1 MKAFILQISNT
12 QTLEVQ
18 PQCWGEEN
26 NVYETFSSEA
36 LIQWR
41 RSAPRHSQRSVQC
54 GERTTPIWPT
64 ASVQITQRNK
74 PPHCPWSRF
83 KKQWVGSLLSTQS
96 VWEDNASSLS
106 QVQKRGHTLS
116 PQTTFSCHTW
126 TVCIMVGYVTRALLQ
141 DLLRKCA
148 GIPLVCR
155 PDLSSLG
162 TSCCVLTNK
171 YQLLCFLS
179 SYFLFLDCYATQ
191 RQGMLFVFENLFGN
205 TSVPDSYSNMPK
217 MSWAI

>member
-1 MKAFILQISNT
+1 
-12 QTLEVQ
+12 
-18 PQCWGEEN
+18 
-26 NVYETFSSEA
+26 
-36 LIQWR
+36 
-41 RSAPRHSQRSVQC
+41 
-54 GERTTPIWPT
+54 
-64 ASVQITQRNK
+64 
-74 PPHCPWSRF
+74 
-83 KKQWVGSLLSTQS
+83 
-96 VWEDNASSLS
+96 
-106 QVQKRGHTLS
+106 
-116 PQTTFSCHTW
+116 
-126 TVCIMVGYVTRALLQ
+126 MVGYVTRALLQ

-155 PDLSSLG
+155 PALSSLG

-217 MSWAI
+217 MS